1 MKKNN
6 SKKVLDSKDFAW
18 ILNSI
23 LRSWY
28 VFTIVVPIMTAYG
41 FYLNHT
47 KKDKYISKIEILL
60 KSNEVYDY
68 QENLQNNLGFF
79 SVYGDISSQ
88 KRILKS
94 YDMIE
99 KVLAKIDL
107 TTSYF
112 IKGIVNSKEF
122 FRDIPFNVNAKL
134 FNKSLM
140 EKPINFKIVDNLK
153 YSLKFKIN
161 GKEIQKFHFFDS
173 TAITEFYNIKISLNP
188 QINLK
193 RIKNISSVNYYFV
206 NHSKDYLINKIIS
219 NLNIENIE
227 YTSLLVLKLS
237 DEIPLRAKL
246 ILDTLGNEYLNYT
259 LESQFKINDNT
270 MNYINK
276 QLKEA
281 LIVIDS
287 LQYELQNI
295 KNKKGITNVDK
306 QTNEYFAELSLQEKN
321 LNKLNLKIKTLDK
334 LSKYLINQENL
345 NILPPSLFFL
355 DDDQYLTSSINL
367 FYENQIQIVEM
378 NNDFK
383 KSHMSL
389 NNLKEKI
396 QSQRVSL
403 LKYIENLSNAL
414 KSQIESL
421 NKEILISRNKVKQ
434 LPLSQRDI
442 SSITRK
448 LLVNEKLYEFLLEK
462 RASTLIAKS
471 GIVPQ
476 TKIIENARLISK
488 ISGKNIDNILKFFAL
503 GILFSILIS
512 LIIRIF
518 FFRIRYV
525 HELTDNTN
533 FPVLGGINN
542 FEYNNVLDITVK
554 SKSVFV
560 ESLRNIR
567 TSMNFLQTKKSSTCK
582 SFLIT
587 SIHPGE
593 GKTFC
598 SINLARIFAS
608 SGKRVLLIDFD
619 MHKPKIH
626 KELKINNN
634 IGNSTNLSSKT
645 EFENSVTEI
654 EANLFVISSGPI
666 PPNPSELVLGDR
678 VKDFID
684 FSANNYDYLFI
695 DTPPVGLITDAIILS
710 KLVDHSI
717 FIMNTKY
724 ASKKGLDFVLDTSN
738 TYGIDNISIILN
750 GIKKNSIKYYYGKYG
765 YGRYGQGYG
774 YSYRYGDNYEYGL
787 DKNND

>member
-6 SKKVLDSKDFAW
+6 SNKVLDSKDFVW
-18 ILNSI
+18 VINSI

-28 VFTIVVPIMTAYG
+28 VFAIVVPIMTAYG

-47 KKDKYISKIEILL
+47 KKDKYIAKIEILL
-60 KSNEVYDY
+60 KSNDVYDY

-99 KVLAKIDL
+99 KVLEKIDL

-122 FRDIPFNVNAKL
+122 FSDIPFKVNAKL
-134 FNKSLM
+134 INKNLQ
-140 EKPINFKIVDNLK
+140 EKPINLKIVDNLK

-188 QINLK
+188 QINLR

-227 YTSLLVLKLS
+227 YTSLLVLNLS
-237 DEIPLRAKL
+237 DEIPLRAKI
-246 ILDTLGNEYLNYT
+246 ILDTLGNDYLNYT
-259 LESQFKINDNT
+259 LESQFKINNNT

-281 LIVIDS
+281 VNVIDS
-287 LQYELQNI
+287 LQYELQNF
-295 KNKKGITNVDK
+295 KNKKGITNVNK
-306 QTNEYFAELSLQEKN
+306 QTNEYFDELFLQEEN

-334 LSKYLINQENL
+334 LSKYLISPENL
-345 NILPPSLFFL
+345 NILPPSLFLL
-355 DDDQYLTSSINL
+355 DDDQYLTNSINL
-367 FYENQIQIVEM
+367 FYENQIQILEM

-396 QSQRVSL
+396 QSQRISL
-403 LKYIENLSNAL
+403 LKYIENLANAI
-414 KSQIESL
+414 KSQIELL
-421 NKEILISRNKVKQ
+421 NKEILISREKVKQ

-476 TKIIENARLISK
+476 TKIIENARVISK
-488 ISGKNIDNILKFFAL
+488 ISGKDIYSIFKFFAI

-512 LIIRIF
+512 LIIRTF
-518 FFRIRYV
+518 FYRIRYV

-533 FPVLGGINN
+533 FPVLGGVNN
-542 FEYNNVLDITVK
+542 FEHDNILNITIE
-554 SKSVFV
+554 SKSMFV

-567 TSMNFLQTKKSSTCK
+567 TSMNFLPTKKLSTCK

-645 EFENSVTEI
+645 KFENSVNEI
-654 EANLFVISSGPI
+654 ETNLFVISSGPV

-695 DTPPVGLITDAIILS
+695 DTPPLGLITDAIVLS

-717 FIMNTKY
+717 FIMNTKF
-724 ASKKGLDFVLDTSN
+724 ASKKGLDFILDTSKI
-738 TYGIDNISIILN
+738 YSIDNISIILN
-750 GIKKNSIKYYYGKYG
+750 GIKHNSFKYYYGKYG

-774 YSYRYGDNYEYGL
+774 YTYKYGDNYEYGI
-787 DKNND
+787 D